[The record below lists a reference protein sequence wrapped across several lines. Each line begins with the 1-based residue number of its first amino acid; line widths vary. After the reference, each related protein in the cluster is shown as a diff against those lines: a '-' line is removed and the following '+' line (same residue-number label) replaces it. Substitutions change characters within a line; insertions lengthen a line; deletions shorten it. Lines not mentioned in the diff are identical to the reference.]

1 MQDLYTRK
9 LPNYN
14 VYIKEFLKKARLPVE
29 HLKMYVDEFFIGN
42 NPNHLTSKPDALDTT
57 TTTMTTTRL
66 Q

>member
-1 MQDLYTRK
+1 
-9 LPNYN
+9 
-14 VYIKEFLKKARLPVE
+14 
-29 HLKMYVDEFFIGN
+29 MYVDEFFIGN